1 MEEEK
6 EGEREEGGKG
16 AAGKPLPAR
25 RKEERGRMEG
35 GKEGAGKPL
44 DAGRE
49 AAGKPL
55 PAGRKEEGKRA
66 AGKPLDARRKEG
78 GRREGGS
85 GETAG
90 RKKEGGRKEGGRL
103 GGSKKNPLHLVRDG
117 ADLLIVGDSGGLLE
131 KYFLAVLDDDALVV
145 GTDGLTC
152 KIVGWGIGC

>member
-25 RKEERGRMEG
+25 RKEKERGR
-35 GKEGAGKPL
+35 
-44 DAGRE
+44 
-49 AAGKPL
+49 
-55 PAGRKEEGKRA
+55 
-66 AGKPLDARRKEG
+66 
-78 GRREGGS
+78 RREGDW
-85 GETAG
+85 
-90 RKKEGGRKEGGRL
+90 

-117 ADLLIVGDSGGLLE
+117 ADLLIVGGLLE

-152 KIVGWGIGC
+152 KVVG